1 MKLLLANKVDP
12 NIDAVAPSVLR
23 NNYMN
28 STTCIRRPRIISVSA
43 TGDAYLWE
51 LELSIDR
58 DNVGEVVQLNVP
70 PPLASMDGLVA
81 SVSGNGM
88 PVLYPPALS
97 SSNIASLSPLSSWEL
112 IDEVNSQLEVS
123 YDPQQDLFCW
133 VFSPDC
139 VGSSLKPQASREE
152 RLNMNGVM
160 VCWKLTELPLHSE
173 WPPPVL
179 PPLCVVQLPR
189 TKNGRVS
196 TDMVAGPGLMWGH
209 QFLTTFYITSSD
221 ELMVVKADV
230 NERGRSIHLESRAS
244 MLKDLKTFASNDKR
258 GFTCFGVAVS
268 SIIDGPMI
276 AIGTQFGVLIATI
289 TRESLYVLSEKEL
302 VKHCASSSSVNR
314 FSDISFE
321 QNWSYNEQRPTLLA
335 ERVHELECRNKELE
349 FQLDEMIQEAHDTF
363 SDKEFNGLQSHLHD
377 VLETELGTALVT
389 IARLENEVREKND
402 SCEALESKISVLEA
416 DLARGNEELVKER
429 HINQAT
435 MRKLAAAEEIGLAVG
450 MQNELSN
457 AKECIT
463 RLESEMKLKDSE
475 LREAN
480 RRAVEYSHNHSELI
494 ANVEAQDLAL
504 ESLVHLLE
512 LQRDKYETNYT
523 SQHDEIIVLRDQ

>member
-1 MKLLLANKVDP
+1 
-12 NIDAVAPSVLR
+12 
-23 NNYMN
+23 
-28 STTCIRRPRIISVSA
+28 
-43 TGDAYLWE
+43 
-51 LELSIDR
+51 
-58 DNVGEVVQLNVP
+58 
-70 PPLASMDGLVA
+70 
-81 SVSGNGM
+81 
-88 PVLYPPALS
+88 
-97 SSNIASLSPLSSWEL
+97 
-112 IDEVNSQLEVS
+112 
-123 YDPQQDLFCW
+123 
-133 VFSPDC
+133 
-139 VGSSLKPQASREE
+139 
-152 RLNMNGVM
+152 
-160 VCWKLTELPLHSE
+160 
-173 WPPPVL
+173 
-179 PPLCVVQLPR
+179 
-189 TKNGRVS
+189 
-196 TDMVAGPGLMWGH
+196 
-209 QFLTTFYITSSD
+209 
-221 ELMVVKADV
+221 
-230 NERGRSIHLESRAS
+230 

>member
-1 MKLLLANKVDP
+1 
-12 NIDAVAPSVLR
+12 
-23 NNYMN
+23 
-28 STTCIRRPRIISVSA
+28 
-43 TGDAYLWE
+43 
-51 LELSIDR
+51 
-58 DNVGEVVQLNVP
+58 
-70 PPLASMDGLVA
+70 
-81 SVSGNGM
+81 
-88 PVLYPPALS
+88 
-97 SSNIASLSPLSSWEL
+97 
-112 IDEVNSQLEVS
+112 
-123 YDPQQDLFCW
+123 
-133 VFSPDC
+133 
-139 VGSSLKPQASREE
+139 
-152 RLNMNGVM
+152 
-160 VCWKLTELPLHSE
+160 
-173 WPPPVL
+173 
-179 PPLCVVQLPR
+179 
-189 TKNGRVS
+189 
-196 TDMVAGPGLMWGH
+196 
-209 QFLTTFYITSSD
+209 
-221 ELMVVKADV
+221 
-230 NERGRSIHLESRAS
+230 
-244 MLKDLKTFASNDKR
+244 
-258 GFTCFGVAVS
+258 
-268 SIIDGPMI
+268 
-276 AIGTQFGVLIATI
+276 
-289 TRESLYVLSEKEL
+289 